1 MSAMQVEVLVILG
14 FNEESDKALETA
26 WRVAEK
32 IRKEYGIWVIV
43 KVDQLWIYDPIRLS
57 ELKVPQIYVNGKLFF
72 VGKAPRDND
81 LVNAIMSMLWKS
93 DLDALSIPTAVM
105 KKEPVFS
112 DAIPVSIIAE
122 QQMVTA

>member
-1 MSAMQVEVLVILG
+1 MSVMQVEVLVILG

-32 IRKEYGIWVIV
+32 IRSEYGIWVIV

-81 LVNAIMSMLWKS
+81 LVNAIMSMLWKN
-93 DLDALSIPTAVM
+93 DIDALSIPTAIM
-105 KKEPVFS
+105 KQEPMFS
-112 DAIPVSIIAE
+112 DAIPVSIVSE
-122 QQMVTA
+122 QQVATV

>member
-32 IRKEYGIWVIV
+32 IRREYGIWVIV

-81 LVNAIMSMLWKS
+81 LVNAIMSMLWRSEIEK
-93 DLDALSIPTAVM
+93 LATPAAVLVDKPSFM
-105 KKEPVFS
+105 
-112 DAIPVSIIAE
+112 DAIPLA
-122 QQMVTA
+122 QALT

>member
-32 IRKEYGIWVIV
+32 IRSEYGIWVIV

-81 LVNAIMSMLWKS
+81 LVNAIMSMLWKN
-93 DLDALSIPTAVM
+93 DIDALSIPTAIM
-105 KKEPVFS
+105 KQEPMFS
-112 DAIPVSIIAE
+112 DAIPVSIVSE
-122 QQMVTA
+122 QQVATV